1 MKPQMPPLARIEGV
15 PRYFGIGRIVHVD
28 KENTVSFSELIENL
42 VSSDMIFI
50 GEVHDNPEHHLIEVQ
65 ILQALLA
72 RRFSRTVA
80 MEFFAKPRQAAVDRY
95 LSGKSAE
102 PEFLKDVDWKH
113 QWSFDYSF
121 YRPIILE
128 IKENRGRILAINAP
142 NDLVRKVAGSGLKS
156 LSPDE
161 RAQLAENIDLSS
173 KRHRE
178 YLAEIF
184 KCHTHNQVKNFDNF
198 YAAQCVWED
207 TMAENIAKYRKKT
220 GNKLIVLT
228 GNGHIINKFGIP
240 DRTFRRVPVKII
252 TIVLLPLG
260 TDMQT
265 IRRGMADYVW
275 LTGNCARI
283 RSVFRP
289 GHSKKK

>member
-142 NDLVRKVAGSGLKS
+142 NDLVRKVAGSGLK
-156 LSPDE
+156 
-161 RAQLAENIDLSS
+161 
-173 KRHRE
+173 
-178 YLAEIF
+178 
-184 KCHTHNQVKNFDNF
+184 
-198 YAAQCVWED
+198 
-207 TMAENIAKYRKKT
+207 
-220 GNKLIVLT
+220 
-228 GNGHIINKFGIP
+228 
-240 DRTFRRVPVKII
+240 
-252 TIVLLPLG
+252 
-260 TDMQT
+260 
-265 IRRGMADYVW
+265 
-275 LTGNCARI
+275 
-283 RSVFRP
+283 
-289 GHSKKK
+289 